1 MAGGTG
7 TGHHR
12 LHSVTGTVMIL
23 TMPLAIYGLIK
34 AAPLGAEGFKSW
46 ISAPFGAISMLV
58 FLTAALWY
66 CKLEF
71 DEVVLDYTD
80 GGLRKFGLMANRIV
94 AGLAW
99 VAAVYAILRTWLG
112 A

>member
-1 MAGGTG
+1 MASGNG

-23 TMPLAIYGLIK
+23 TMPLALYGLIK
-34 AAPLGAEGFKSW
+34 AAPKGAEGFAAW
-46 ISAPFGAISMLV
+46 IGSPFGAISLLV

-80 GGLRKFGLMANRIV
+80 GGMRKFGLTANRIV
-94 AGLAW
+94 AALAW
-99 VAAVYAILRTWLG
+99 LGAVYAIIRFWLG